1 MSKSLIIALAVVA
14 VILLLLGGLVEAVK
28 FLLYIGLVVLVIAV
42 VLWILGR
49 VRSKA

>member
-14 VILLLLGGLVEAVK
+14 VVLLLLGGLVEAVK